1 MSTQQGAAGGNCHHV
16 TPLVLANT
24 SACGNRGGGGG
35 VACQSPGEA
44 ARLAQRRQKVPLL
57 ALLARKCSFFFMA
70 LSIFNDINALKRLG
84 CQPLE
89 AQWDVQPSDA
99 SQAAEAEHGADA
111 IDLEKCD
118 I

>member
-1 MSTQQGAAGGNCHHV
+1 MPIPRRGSTSGTKATKSAV
-16 TPLVLANT
+16 T
-24 SACGNRGGGGG
+24 SASRTE
-35 VACQSPGEA
+35 VQFF
-44 ARLAQRRQKVPLL
+44 
-57 ALLARKCSFFFMA
+57 FFFMA

>member
-1 MSTQQGAAGGNCHHV
+1 M
-16 TPLVLANT
+16 
-24 SACGNRGGGGG
+24 
-35 VACQSPGEA
+35 
-44 ARLAQRRQKVPLL
+44 PLL
-57 ALLARKCSFFFMA
+57 PLFARKCSYFFFFIT

-99 SQAAEAEHGADA
+99 SQGTEAEHGGDA

-118 I
+118 ILEGREKAVFDAGQIVANTHARAHVHTRQPKGVKKKAFFASSI